1 MILGSLD
8 GLDSLDSLD
17 FLEGFIAAL
26 FPKQGCACSSGDR
39 WRR

>member
-1 MILGSLD
+1 MVILENLD
-8 GLDSLDSLD
+8 GLDSLD